1 MEIPA
6 MTKRTAKLMLGS
18 LCFGSAVTV
27 AALGISRATPP
38 VGVVSTNISG
48 PVSFGE
54 IEVIDNTP
62 GHHVRIRTEGMSDV
76 YVREVT
82 IAPEGQTGWHAHP
95 GPGFVS
101 VKSGVGTYYS
111 GEDDDC
117 TPVVHP
123 AGTGFMEPA
132 GPVHILRNEG
142 TEPLDVV
149 VLFILPPGAAPRIDM
164 PNPGNCP
171 F

>member
-1 MEIPA
+1 M
-6 MTKRTAKLMLGS
+6 MKRTAKLMLGV
-18 LCFGSAVTV
+18 LCLCCAFG
-27 AALGISRATPP
+27 ALALRIARATPP
-38 VGVVSTNISG
+38 IGVVTTNISG
-48 PVSFGE
+48 PVSFDE
-54 IEVIDNTP
+54 IDVIDNTP
-62 GHHVRIRTEGMSDV
+62 GHHVRIRTQGSSDV

-82 IAPEGQTGWHAHP
+82 IAPGGQTGWHAHP

-101 VKSGVGTYYS
+101 VKSGVATYYS

-117 TPVVHP
+117 TPVVYP
-123 AGTGFMEPA
+123 AGTGFMEPS
-132 GPVHILRNEG
+132 GPVHIVRNEG